1 MKYNTRFNPTVSGAS
16 LHCGHLYVALVNA
29 NEAHRSGGKFIL
41 RIDDTQSYWNHVIGK
56 QLIDQ
61 FANTYREQL
70 GKFMIIDKYER
81 QSNLPSIRD
90 VLGDQLFINL
100 VPPEMWNYDQVP
112 EWTMDKCMT
121 MYPYTAQLTLERV
134 AWDFLDRVNWL
145 IRGED
150 LVTEFALYCFFVDML
165 KVPRMRHTYLPKL
178 RAENRAELL
187 HLDVSKTL
195 GSYRLEKQIDRFG
208 VEGTLDLLKRSCL
221 IDYDKDFYVDN
232 IKWNPTVVGLE
243 P

>member
-29 NEAHRSGGKFIL
+29 NEAHRSGGKFIV
-41 RIDDTQSYWNHVIGK
+41 RIDDTQSRWNHAIGK
-56 QLIDQ
+56 KLVDQ
-61 FANTYREQL
+61 FAKSYIEQL
-70 GKFMIIDKYER
+70 SKFMTIDKYEC
-81 QSNLPSIRD
+81 QSNLPSIEEC
-90 VLGDQLFINL
+90 LGDNPFLKY
-100 VPPEMWNYDQVP
+100 VPSEMWEYDQLP
-112 EWTMDKCMT
+112 EWVMDKEMQ
-121 MYPYTAQLTLERV
+121 MYPYTARLTMERV
-134 AWDFLDRVNWL
+134 AWDFWDGVNWL

-150 LVTEFALYCFFVDML
+150 LVSEFALYTFFVDMA

-178 RAENRAELL
+178 RASDRKELL
-187 HLDVSKTL
+187 HLNVSKTM
-195 GSYRLEKQIDRFG
+195 GSYRLEKQIDKFG
-208 VEGTLDLLKRSCL
+208 VDGTIDLLKQSCL